1 MSITLPTSKIPAET
15 QDPKYLILF
24 GLPKVG
30 KTTILST
37 LENNLILDME
47 NGSTYVDALKI
58 KIESLKHL
66 KEVIKAIKEAGKP
79 YKFITID
86 TITAVE
92 EMAKP
97 FALQLYQ
104 SSPMF
109 SAKYADVTDVTQLPN
124 GSGWALLRAAVER
137 IIDLIASAAD
147 NLIICGHVKDTA
159 LNEGLEG
166 TAKDLDLG
174 GKLKR
179 ILSAKSDAIGF
190 VHRDENSNLCIQFGT
205 DGEVLTGARPQHL
218 ANKDIIVA
226 ERNEDGTFTSHWE
239 RIYPSLK
246 ENKK

>member
-1 MSITLPTSKIPAET
+1 MAIELPKTKIPAET

-47 NGSTYVDALKI
+47 NGSTYVDALKV
-58 KIESLKHL
+58 KITSLKDL
-66 KEVIKAIKEAGKP
+66 KEVCKAIREAGNP
-79 YKFITID
+79 YKYITID

-97 FALQLYQ
+97 LAINLYQ
-104 SSPMF
+104 QSPIY
-109 SAKYADVTDVTQLPN
+109 SDKYADVKDPTKLPN
-124 GSGWALLRAAVER
+124 GSGYAFLRDGIEM
-137 IIDLIASAAD
+137 IIDMVSKCAPNI
-147 NLIICGHVKDTA
+147 IICGHVKDAA
-159 LNEGLEG
+159 LNEAAANNVK
-166 TAKDLDLG
+166 TLDLT
-174 GKLKR
+174 GKISR

-205 DGEVLTGARPQHL
+205 DGEVLTGARPKHL

-226 ERNEDGTFTSHWE
+226 ERQDDGSFVSRWD
-239 RIYPSLK
+239 RIYPSLA
-246 ENKK
+246 

>member
-1 MSITLPTSKIPAET
+1 MAIELPKTKIPAET

-58 KIESLKHL
+58 KINSLKQL
-66 KEVIKAIKEAGKP
+66 KEVCKAIKDAGNP

-86 TITAVE
+86 TVTAVE

-97 FALQLYQ
+97 LAISLYQ
-104 SSPMF
+104 ASPMF
-109 SAKYADVTDVTQLPN
+109 SEKYAEVTDPQALPN
-124 GSGWALLRAAVER
+124 GSGWAFWRAAIEK
-137 IIDLIASAAD
+137 IIDMVAKCTD
-147 NLIICGHVKDTA
+147 NLIICGHVKDSA
-159 LNEGLEG
+159 LQEGASGVLKE
-166 TAKDLDLG
+166 LDLA
-174 GKLKR
+174 GKTKR
-179 ILSAKSDAIGF
+179 VLSAKSDAIGF

-205 DGEVLTGARPQHL
+205 DGEVLTGARPSHL

-226 ERNEDGTFTSHWE
+226 ERQEDGSFISRWD
-239 RIYPSLK
+239 RIYPSLT
-246 ENKK
+246 NA

>member
-1 MSITLPTSKIPAET
+1 MAITLPTTKIPAET

-58 KIESLKHL
+58 KINSLKEL
-66 KEVIKAIKEAGKP
+66 KETVKAIKEAGKP
-79 YKFITID
+79 YKYITID

-97 FALQLYQ
+97 LAITLYQ
-104 SSPMF
+104 NSPMF
-109 SAKYADVTDVTQLPN
+109 SPKYADVKDVTQLPN
-124 GSGWALLRAAVER
+124 GSGWSFLRQGVEMLV
-137 IIDLIASAAD
+137 DLVASATD

-159 LNEGLEG
+159 LSEGVEG
-166 TAKDLDLG
+166 SVKDLDLG

-190 VHRDENSNLCIQFGT
+190 VHRDEDSNLCIQFGT
-205 DGEVLTGARPQHL
+205 NGEVLTGARPSHL
-218 ANKDIIVA
+218 ANKDIVVA
-226 ERNEDGTFTSHWE
+226 ERNEDGTFTPHWE
-239 RIYPSLK
+239 RIYPSL
-246 ENKK
+246 NN